1 MGAVGVIAR
10 RWSAVG
16 SRASAASAASAA
28 LLLGAL
34 LAACA
39 GGDDADQGDGGD
51 GSDGVEVR
59 CPLVRGCPDWLEAY
73 EREVIGTLSGE
84 RPIDGDVSLSERF
97 SEDERAMTRAYIS
110 DQLAGFGLEPR
121 LDEYPGGANVIA
133 ELAGTGEDDALVVVG
148 AHLDTVR
155 VAPGAADD
163 GTGVALV
170 LAAARYL
177 SELERRDHTVVFA
190 LFDGE
195 EVGFK
200 GSSAFANELRLDGAS
215 VLAMHQFD
223 MLSWDLDG
231 DRGVELWAPAPALEA
246 LYRDAADEVGVPV
259 ASFEFYSS
267 DHSSFIGAGFAAI
280 GVGEQYVEGDS
291 TPFYH
296 QPSDT
301 YDKID
306 FDYVTSTTVL
316 GLRALERQ
324 LGASGSAP

>member
-1 MGAVGVIAR
+1 VGAVGVIAR
-10 RWSAVG
+10 RCSPVG
-16 SRASAASAASAA
+16 SRASAASAA

-34 LAACA
+34 LAACG
-39 GGDDADQGDGGD
+39 GGDDDGGDTGD

-73 EREVIGTLSGE
+73 EREVIGALSGE
-84 RPIDGDVSLSERF
+84 RPIDGDVWLSERF
-97 SEDERAMTRAYIS
+97 SADERVLTRAYIS

-148 AHLDTVR
+148 AHLDTVP

-231 DRGVELWAPAPALEA
+231 DRGVELWAPDAELEA

-259 ASFEFYSS
+259 ASFDLYSS
-267 DHSSFIGAGFAAI
+267 DHSSFIGAGFAAV

-296 QPSDT
+296 LPSDT

-306 FDYVTSTTVL
+306 FDYMASSTVL

-324 LGASGSAP
+324 LGAAGSAP